1 MFASLRNDS
10 KGREDFEEV
19 CREIG
24 DEVGGEEEEG
34 EEAAGGVGGV
44 RWKS

>member
-1 MFASLRNDS
+1 MCASLRNDS
-10 KGREDFEEV
+10 KGGEDFEEV

-24 DEVGGEEEEG
+24 DELEEEEG
-34 EEAAGGVGGV
+34 EEEDGGGV